1 MCLVIRIKT
10 VISKSYLDKE
20 EGYKSRPN
28 KYHNWTEFLIFRGL
42 EKKKRAEGCKG
53 WRIYRSC

>member
-10 VISKSYLDKE
+10 VITKSYLDKE

-28 KYHNWTEFLIFRGL
+28 KYHN
-42 EKKKRAEGCKG
+42 
-53 WRIYRSC
+53 